1 VPVLRLT
8 RIATMSDSRE
18 IGHLLCF
25 KKHSRVGFTLIEL
38 LVVIAIIAIL
48 AAMLLPALSKAKIKA
63 QNLNCMNNL
72 NQMMKGFIMYQ
83 TDWAE
88 FYPPNPDRSF
98 AANPGYNW
106 VAGDVRGGM
115 PPPTPATGEGG
126 NPDLLRD
133 PKSSLLAPFLGQN
146 VTMFRCPA
154 DPRVFRYSGSTLS
167 LMNSTIPVVRSISM
181 NQGVGTKGK
190 GFSPNNGNAVVDGPW
205 LNGGSHVA
213 NSPYATFGKSTD
225 FKSISP
231 SDIWVFA
238 DEDPWSINDAG
249 MAVIAATAQVID
261 YPTSR
266 HNNACG
272 FAFADGHSEIH
283 RWRSDLFKLNGPPTR
298 RSASAG
304 AQYNDW
310 FWWAWHA
317 TRNTVSATR
326 SVP

>member
-1 VPVLRLT
+1 MLSELRATGT
-8 RIATMSDSRE
+8 RPCS
-18 IGHLLCF
+18 
-25 KKHSRVGFTLIEL
+25 KKHFRTGFTLIEL

-63 QNLNCMNNL
+63 QNLHCMNNL
-72 NQMMKGFIMYQ
+72 NQMMKALAMYNA
-83 TDWAE
+83 DSAE
-88 FYPPNPDRSF
+88 FFPPNPDSSF
-98 AANPGYNW
+98 AGNPGYNW

-115 PPPTPATGEGG
+115 PPPTPATGGGG

-133 PKSSLLAPFLGQN
+133 PKWSLLAPFLGQN
-146 VTMFRCPA
+146 AAVFKCPA
-154 DPRVFRYSGSTLS
+154 DPRVFRYSGTVLS
-167 LMNSTIPVVRSISM
+167 LMNTVIPVVRSISM

-190 GFSPNNGNAVVDGPW
+190 GFSANNGNSAVDGPW
-205 LNGGSHVA
+205 LNGSHSHTA
-213 NSPYATFGKSTD
+213 NSPYATFGRSTD

-231 SDIWVFA
+231 TDIWVFA

-249 MAVIAATAQVID
+249 MAVIAATSDVVD

-283 RWRSDLFKLNGPPTR
+283 RWRSDLFKLNGPPSR

-317 TRNTVSATR
+317 TRNTTSATR